1 MSRSGWFP
9 FLIGIGLGLAGGLYY
24 AWILNPVEY
33 TDTAPDSLRADF
45 RADYLALIASAY
57 AGTED
62 LVRARA
68 RLALFSGLEAGTELA
83 ALAQQRLAGGF
94 GEFGEVEAA
103 ALARLAADLASPPRS
118 PGSTPTGR
126 PPTPSTPIPSPQ
138 PSSTPRPTPTAG
150 APFTLAS
157 QEQVCNPLL
166 SAPLIQVEVSDAAE
180 GGVPGI
186 EIIVVWDTGEDHF
199 FTGLKPELG
208 QGYADFT
215 MTEGVSYTLR
225 LADSGQLVT
234 DLSTHECEDEEGL
247 TYLGSW
253 LLQFEQPGR

>member
-24 AWILNPVEY
+24 AWLINPVEY
-33 TDTAPDSLRADF
+33 TDTAPDSLRTDF
-45 RADYLALIASAY
+45 KSDYLALIASAY
-57 AGTED
+57 AATDD
-62 LVRARA
+62 LVRART
-68 RLALFSGLEAGTELA
+68 RLALFSGLEPSTELA

-103 ALARLAADLASPPRS
+103 ALAQLAAELANHPRS
-118 PGSTPTGR
+118 PVSTPTGG
-126 PPTPSTPIPSPQ
+126 PSTPSTPIPTPL
-138 PSSTPRPTPTAG
+138 PSSTPRPTPTPG
-150 APFTLAS
+150 APFSLAS

-166 SAPLIQVEVSDAAE
+166 ADPLIQVEVSDAAE
-180 GGVPGI
+180 GGVPGV
-186 EIIVVWDTGEDHF
+186 EIVVVWDAGQDHF

-234 DLSTHECEDEEGL
+234 DLSTHPCEQADG
-247 TYLGSW
+247 TPYLGSW
-253 LLQFEQPGR
+253 LIQFQQTP

>member
-1 MSRSGWFP
+1 VSRSGWFP

-24 AWILNPVEY
+24 AWIISPVEY
-33 TDTAPDSLRADF
+33 TDTAPDSLRAEF

-57 AGTED
+57 AGTDD

-68 RLALFSGLEAGTELA
+68 RLALFSDLEPGTELA
-83 ALAQQRLAGGF
+83 ALAQQRLASG
-94 GEFGEVEAA
+94 FGEVEAA
-103 ALARLAADLASPPRS
+103 ALARLAAELANQPRS
-118 PGSTPTGR
+118 PVSTPTGG
-126 PPTPSTPIPSPQ
+126 PATTSTPIPSPL
-138 PSSTPRPTPTAG
+138 PSSTPRPSPTAG
-150 APFTLAS
+150 APFTLDS

-186 EIIVVWDTGEDHF
+186 EIIVVWDAGEDHF

-234 DLSTHECEDEEGL
+234 DLSTHPCEQPDG
-247 TYLGSW
+247 TPYPGSW
-253 LLQFEQPGR
+253 LIEFSQSP

>member
-1 MSRSGWFP
+1 VSRSGWFP

-24 AWILNPVEY
+24 AWLINPVEY

-45 RADYLALIASAY
+45 RSDYLALIASAY
-57 AGTED
+57 AATDD
-62 LVRARA
+62 LVRART
-68 RLALFSGLEAGTELA
+68 RLALFSGLEPSTELA

-103 ALARLAADLASPPRS
+103 ALAQLAADLANQPRS
-118 PGSTPTGR
+118 PTSTATRGPSTASTPV
-126 PPTPSTPIPSPQ
+126 PTPL
-138 PSSTPRPTPTAG
+138 PSSTPRPTPTPG
-150 APFTLAS
+150 APFSLAS

-166 SAPLIQVEVSDAAE
+166 AAPLIQVEVSDAAE
-180 GGVPGI
+180 GGVPGV
-186 EIIVVWDTGEDHF
+186 EIVVVWDAGQDHF

-234 DLSTHECEDEEGL
+234 DLSTHPCERPDGIP
-247 TYLGSW
+247 YLGSW
-253 LLQFEQPGR
+253 LIHFQQTP

>member
-9 FLIGIGLGLAGGLYY
+9 ILIGIGLGLAGGLYY
-24 AWILNPVEY
+24 AWIVNPVEY

-57 AGTED
+57 AGTDD
-62 LVRARA
+62 LVRART
-68 RLALFSGLEAGTELA
+68 RLALFSGLEPGTELA
-83 ALAQQRLAGGF
+83 ALAQQRLARG
-94 GEFGEVEAA
+94 FGEVEAA
-103 ALARLAADLASPPRS
+103 ALARLAADLASQPRR
-118 PGSTPTGR
+118 PGSTPTGS
-126 PPTPSTPIPSPQ
+126 PSTPSTPIPSPV

-180 GGVPGI
+180 GGVPGV
-186 EIIVVWDTGEDHF
+186 EIIVLWDTGEDHF

-234 DLSTHECEDEEGL
+234 DLSSHPCEQPDG
-247 TYLGSW
+247 TPYLGSW
-253 LLQFEQPGR
+253 LIHFQQAP